1 MINNYRLALRL
12 LAFLAISFTTTI
24 VLMGGSQEDIEW
36 GKNGH
41 LDTPSYAETLTE
53 GLDCDTDGA
62 LPEVAIVSY
71 KDKVAAVKVSDHRR
85 LDIAFRHAL
94 ADAGY
99 GPKSDLDPNIREVN
113 ALCTRA

>member
-1 MINNYRLALRL
+1 MINNYRLALKV
-12 LAFLAISFTTTI
+12 LAFLAISFISTL
-24 VLMGGSQEDIEW
+24 VLMGGSQEDMTW
-36 GKNGH
+36 G
-41 LDTPSYAETLTE
+41 PSSQAESHPYSETLQK

-62 LPEVAIVSY
+62 LPEVAIVTY
-71 KDKVAAVKVSDHRR
+71 KDKVAAVKVSDHHR

-99 GPKSDLDPNIREVN
+99 GPKSDLNPNIREVN